1 MISDG
6 HLGNTLLTSGL
17 SKSGKYRFIG
27 KFSGKICR
35 KKDLDTSA
43 TDLASRQDESDASR
57 KRLVEQSRDFKKNT
71 PEDIR
76 KVVAPL
82 LKSFQGEIDALS
94 KRSKAAEA
102 AFLSV
107 YKKLIDIPDPVQVLE
122 HALLL
127 QKRAHKAQDLEIEN
141 KQLRETL
148 DEYNHEF
155 AEVKNQEV
163 TIKQLKEKLKEHEE
177 KVESTAQ
184 ARAKEKERELQRLF
198 AEKERQLQETQMDV
212 ARKLGE
218 AEHKVSTLQSALD
231 NSQSEL
237 FDLKSKYDETT
248 TAKSD
253 ETEMVMADLE
263 RANERAAA
271 AERMTEKLKKQLDS
285 ATQNLQHAE
294 QMQQAPDMEQAID
307 ILKRSSLEVELAAKE
322 KEISQLV
329 EDVQRL
335 QNNLTKLRD
344 STSTQ
349 IAKLEEEL
357 SAKNRAFKTL
367 EEKMKSQEDYEEIK
381 RELGILKSIEFSNM
395 GEESAASSGEQ
406 AKPKSLEMLLLE
418 KNRALQT
425 ENTQMKMAA
434 NDLTGTSTPPLS
446 TTEAFASII
455 GQEIAA
461 SYCKGGSESQ
471 GETASVNPES
481 PASSSAR
488 NSPPVNGDINVE
500 NGHAANGPTT
510 SPGSARPNGPIPQEL
525 LLNGIVG
532 YKFNSRQQ
540 IDINNSSSLDTAE
553 VALRIREI
561 LSSHNIGQ
569 RLFAKH
575 VLGLSQGTVSELLSK
590 PKHWDKLTEKGRESY
605 RKMSAWASD
614 ERNVYALK
622 AISPKKGG
630 QPLMSS
636 SKVDDAATEE
646 KISKI
651 LSEAQQAMQS
661 KQAAEQFPFQAQITN
676 AMVQSIYQ
684 QELARMAQGQ
694 GRESPKSP
702 RSKSR
707 EQMERD
713 MSISQEIVT
722 RIYQEELAKL
732 AYAAQ
737 RAGNIAECTMYQ
749 QELSRLAQNAQKR
762 QGEGNGDSPDNLS
775 IKVKAEPMEDD
786 GQEQALNMSMKDQS
800 DNSPNSS
807 SEENMRHAGSA
818 FFLVRPRSNSYDP
831 ASYNTDAMS
840 PLQRMQSIANSLS
853 LNAQAHNLP
862 QKPLRPVLPPITQEE
877 FDKYSNLNTDEL
889 VKKVKDSLSQ
899 FSISQR
905 LFGENVLGL
914 SQGSVSDLLAR
925 PKPWHMLTQKG
936 REPFIRMQIFL
947 KDKESIPRLVANQ
960 YKIAPEKLM
969 RTHGSYG
976 PYPPNAP
983 EAFSHTTNS
992 QQPPPAHTPLPP
1004 SNPIIPSSK
1013 VPEAHRASL
1022 TSSPMVKSG
1031 HQPSVYEIAA
1041 MTTELDTLA
1050 VTSKIKEVLLFHNL
1064 GQKLFGE
1071 AILGLSQGSVSE
1083 LLSKPKPW
1091 HMLSLKGREPF
1102 IKMQM
1107 WLNDPQGVERLRIYQ
1122 NEIRASR
1129 KRKGSNEADR
1139 HSEGSTG
1146 STGCNTSGKK
1156 PRVFFSDEQ
1165 KEALK
1170 VAYAQDPYPNQNTIE
1185 FLAQELN
1192 VHSKTIINWFHNHR
1206 MRAKQQRPPS
1216 RNTPQLSY
1224 QHVKTELTDEASNLS
1239 DASNNSNSQIQY
1251 NNNSSRETS
1260 QWLFPAFEPVG
1271 ASDNCRTPN
1280 SEANSDDVGSVSEQG
1295 DVALEQGN
1303 NRPRREASPN
1313 ENSQTARPSVNKR
1326 KSSNPQRAY
1335 QGVQLDKTVDK
1346 QVESDKD
1353 KVVELD
1359 ATDESEQMSNDIQER
1374 NNNKNSL
1381 PGETEEEK
1389 IKRLEKIQLI
1399 KKKIE
1404 SSDLDWE
1411 EVDRKES
1418 IEKLEKN
1425 LEKDPPQEEEWEF

>member
-622 AISPKKGG
+622 AISPKKGKNCG

-983 EAFSHTTNS
+983 
-992 QQPPPAHTPLPP
+992 
-1004 SNPIIPSSK
+1004 
-1013 VPEAHRASL
+1013 
-1022 TSSPMVKSG
+1022 
-1031 HQPSVYEIAA
+1031 
-1041 MTTELDTLA
+1041 
-1050 VTSKIKEVLLFHNL
+1050 
-1064 GQKLFGE
+1064 
-1071 AILGLSQGSVSE
+1071 
-1083 LLSKPKPW
+1083 
-1091 HMLSLKGREPF
+1091 
-1102 IKMQM
+1102 
-1107 WLNDPQGVERLRIYQ
+1107 
-1122 NEIRASR
+1122 ASR